1 MQAGT
6 FAGMIWEYVSRFKAE
21 VLSNLHKR
29 ASFGWFAPA
38 GSESVVLTY

>member
-6 FAGMIWEYVSRFKAE
+6 FAGMMWKYVSRFKAE

-29 ASFGWFAPA
+29 ASIGWFAPA
-38 GSESVVLTY
+38 GSESVVFTY